1 MKLRPEYLIYK
12 QEEKIAEQNK
22 TIEKIKEEVNSLKQ
36 EMAKYLIKAES
47 LDKQIEDLYERV
59 KKLEKG

>member
-12 QEEKIAEQNK
+12 QVEKMEEQNK
-22 TIEKIKEEVNSLKQ
+22 AIEKLKEEVNSLKQ
-36 EMAKYLIKAES
+36 ELAKYLIKAES

-59 KKLEKG
+59 KKLEKR

>member
-12 QEEKIAEQNK
+12 QVEKMEEQNK
-22 TIEKIKEEVNSLKQ
+22 AIEKIKEEVNSLKQ
-36 EMAKYLIKAES
+36 ELARYLIKAES

>member
-22 TIEKIKEEVNSLKQ
+22 TIEKLKEEVNSLKQ
-36 EMAKYLIKAES
+36 EMTKCLVKSES
-47 LDKQIEDLYERV
+47 LDKQIKELYERIE
-59 KKLEKG
+59 KLENR

>member
-1 MKLRPEYLIYK
+1 MKLRPDYLIYK
-12 QEEKIAEQNK
+12 QVEKMEEQNK
-22 TIEKIKEEVNSLKQ
+22 TIEKLKEEVNSLKQ